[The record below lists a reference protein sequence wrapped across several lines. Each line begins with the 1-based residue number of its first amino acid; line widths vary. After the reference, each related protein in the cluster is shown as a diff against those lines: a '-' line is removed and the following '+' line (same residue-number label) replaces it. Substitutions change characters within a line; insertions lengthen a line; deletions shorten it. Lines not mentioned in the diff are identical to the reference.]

1 MGRRN
6 LAVVAGLSP
15 RSLRGRM
22 KRGLPA
28 VGADLSKL
36 RTVLVN
42 PRFGRPVLGMS
53 LSPWEHSCPNYG
65 RRFAPEAGLM
75 RVSWDSLFGNLFRAC
90 PAPLGEGG
98 AKRRVRAGNAPSSGP
113 SGHLL
118 PKGEGHEPRFRLIL
132 DTSLTN

>member
-6 LAVVAGLSP
+6 LAVVVGLSP
-15 RSLRGRM
+15 RSLRGTM

-75 RVSWDSLFGNLFRAC
+75 RVSWDSIWKPVSGMSLSLW
-90 PAPLGEGG
+90 E
-98 AKRRVRAGNAPSSGP
+98 RVARSAG
-113 SGHLL
+113 
-118 PKGEGHEPRFRLIL
+118 
-132 DTSLTN
+132 